1 MHTKVVD
8 AYYFSRNETLP
19 RYTAEFVLHRHIDT
33 ASSERLGA
41 RCSGDVGGRVG
52 KSFPGREGGLLIM
65 IAGFADH
72 VAPAVVPGNSCL
84 IAVHRPCAM
93 GRSLALGR
101 LTVAIQRYVE
111 GHTANAGTRS
121 EERRV
126 G

>member
-1 MHTKVVD
+1 
-8 AYYFSRNETLP
+8 
-19 RYTAEFVLHRHIDT
+19 
-33 ASSERLGA
+33 
-41 RCSGDVGGRVG
+41 
-52 KSFPGREGGLLIM
+52 M

-111 GHTANAGTRS
+111 GHTANAGTNLPAANKTRA
-121 EERRV
+121 RPYV
-126 G
+126 GLAGLRQSQTGSQDCKYGRPENEPEHRQSPMNSD